1 MENIHEE
8 SQTRGVDMS
17 NKLRQ
22 KGGTNDG
29 IFRALGDNY
38 FP

>member
-1 MENIHEE
+1 MATSFDSKQVKGEVAE
-8 SQTRGVDMS
+8 QDQ
-17 NKLRQ
+17 Q